1 MSDISSVVGGAP
13 TLGTGSP
20 LSGGIQSPGG
30 QLGKDEFLKM
40 LVAQL
45 RHQDPMNPMEGQ
57 EFAAQLAQ
65 FSSVEQLV
73 SLNSQFAQQAQST
86 ALLAESLSNNGALST
101 IGRTVLAVGD
111 QVELPADGS
120 GAETSVTFG
129 VGADGGRATLTLYD
143 AAGREVGTRPLGY
156 LGGGRQSATLGDA
169 AAELEPGV
177 YRYEVTVLNT
187 KNEQVPVTTFTAGTV
202 DGVRYG
208 ADGAT
213 LTAGELTIG
222 VGQIVQVGR

>member
-13 TLGTGSP
+13 TLNTGP
-20 LSGGIQSPGG
+20 ALGGALQAPGG
-30 QLGKDEFLKM
+30 KLGKDEFLKM

-73 SLNSQFAQQAQST
+73 SLNSQFTAQAEST

-111 QVELPADGS
+111 AVQLPAS
-120 GAETSVTFG
+120 GAADTTVTFG

-143 AAGREVGTRPLGY
+143 ASGREVGTRALGY
-156 LGGGRQSATLGDA
+156 VGGGRQSAALGA
-169 AAELEPGV
+169 AAEDLEPGV

-187 KNEQVPVTTFTAGTV
+187 KNEAVPVTTFTSGTV

-222 VGQIVQVGR
+222 VGQIVQVGK

>member
-1 MSDISSVVGGAP
+1 MSDITSIVGGAP
-13 TLGTGSP
+13 TSAGPSLGSMVQG
-20 LSGGIQSPGG
+20 PGG
-30 QLGKDEFLKM
+30 KLGKDEFLKM

-73 SLNSQFAQQAQST
+73 SLNAQFTAQAEST

-111 QVELPADGS
+111 QVELPAGE
-120 GAETSVTFG
+120 GAADTTVTFG
-129 VGADGGRATLTLYD
+129 VGGDGGRATLTLYD
-143 AAGREVGTRPLGY
+143 ATGREVGSRDLGY
-156 LGGGRQSATLGDA
+156 VGGGRRSAELGDA

-177 YRYEVTVLNT
+177 YRYEVTVLDSAG
-187 KNEQVPVTTFTAGTV
+187 EPVPVTTFTSGTV